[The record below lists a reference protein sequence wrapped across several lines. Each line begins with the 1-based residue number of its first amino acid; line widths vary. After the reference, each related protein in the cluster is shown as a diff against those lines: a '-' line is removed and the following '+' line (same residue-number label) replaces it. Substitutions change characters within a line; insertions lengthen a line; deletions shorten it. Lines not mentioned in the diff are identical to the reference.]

1 MNKFL
6 IISIASLL
14 NLDNTSA
21 FQFLISRPSFV
32 ALILGYLSGFVVD
45 GFLIGILFELVILDF
60 TPVGGITIPN
70 GTVAVAIS
78 VIMLDKADPYFS
90 FFVGLL
96 SGEIYSIIE
105 KYFRKFNSYYN
116 IILDK
121 KISNYNFNFGGLII
135 ISLLSEWLLCF
146 IYIYVFYLAFS
157 SIVPFFSKQYFV
169 NVFRLSMASTVFIT
183 LTSLYF
189 KFKTQVLKND

>member
-1 MNKFL
+1 MNNFL

-32 ALILGYLSGFVVD
+32 GLILGYLSGFVAE
-45 GFLIGILFELVILDF
+45 GFFIGLLFELVILDF

-70 GTVAVAIS
+70 GTVAVTIS
-78 VIMLDKADPYFS
+78 IVMFNKANPYLS
-90 FFVGLL
+90 FFAGLL

-121 KISNYNFNFGGLII
+121 KISSYNFNFGSLII
-135 ISLLSEWLLCF
+135 ISLLIEYLLCF
-146 IYIYVFYLAFS
+146 IYIYVFCLVFS
-157 SIVPFFSKQYFV
+157 NIVPFFLKQYFV

>member
-6 IISIASLL
+6 VISIASLL

-21 FQFLISRPSFV
+21 FQFLVSRPSFV
-32 ALILGYLSGFVVD
+32 GLILGYLSGFVVE
-45 GFLIGILFELVILDF
+45 GFLIGMLFELVILDF

-70 GTVAVAIS
+70 GTVAVTVS
-78 VIMLDKADPYFS
+78 VIMLDKTNPYFS
-90 FFVGLL
+90 FFIGLL
-96 SGEIYSIIE
+96 SGEIYSVIE
-105 KYFRKFNSYYN
+105 KYFRKFNSFYN
-116 IILDK
+116 VILDK
-121 KISNYNFNFGGLII
+121 KINSYNFNFGSLII
-135 ISLLSEWLLCF
+135 ISLLIEYILCF
-146 IYIYVFYLAFS
+146 IYIYVFYLVFS
-157 SIVPFFSKQYFV
+157 SIAPFFSKQYFV